1 LRLGVGSVKES
12 TRAATESI
20 DDDHGPAFLEKV
32 WRMKL
37 LNRCAVVT
45 GGASGI
51 GEAIAVAFA
60 EEGADVAILDLNDA
74 EARRVVERL
83 RSTGRKA
90 HFISCDVGDSAQ
102 VRSAFTQVDA
112 LFGKVDILVNNAGI
126 IRLSPVL
133 ETSEAEWDLILRT
146 NLKSVFLCSQEAAR
160 RMVAAGNGGRIICV
174 SSIHAVL
181 SEPNAAHYTASKG
194 GMEAFA
200 RTLASE
206 LAPHRITVNYIRPGA
221 VHTALNRKMYTPAV
235 MRATLSRMALKE
247 IAVPEWIAPGAVFL
261 ASDDARFMT
270 GQHLTLDGGYIMD
283 GSLPEGAEFCRD

>member
-1 LRLGVGSVKES
+1 
-12 TRAATESI
+12 
-20 DDDHGPAFLEKV
+20 
-32 WRMKL
+32 MKL

-51 GEAIAVAFA
+51 GAAIAVAFA
-60 EEGADVAILDLNDA
+60 EEGADVALFDLDDT
-74 EARRVVERL
+74 EANRVVERL
-83 RSTGRKA
+83 RRTGRKA

-126 IRLSPVL
+126 IRLSPIL

-160 RMVAAGNGGRIICV
+160 RMVTAGNGGRVICI

-270 GQHLTLDGGYIMD
+270 GQHLTLDGGYSMD
-283 GSLPEGAEFCRD
+283 GSLPQGAEFCKD

>member
-1 LRLGVGSVKES
+1 
-12 TRAATESI
+12 
-20 DDDHGPAFLEKV
+20 
-32 WRMKL
+32 MKL

-51 GEAIAVAFA
+51 GAAIAVAFA
-60 EEGADVAILDLNDA
+60 KEGANVAILDLNDA
-74 EARRVVERL
+74 DASGVVERL
-83 RSTGRKA
+83 RNTGREA
-90 HFISCDVGDSAQ
+90 HFIACDVGDSAQ
-102 VRSAFTQVDA
+102 VRSAFKQVDA
-112 LFGKVDILVNNAGI
+112 LFDKVDILVNNAGI
-126 IRLSPVL
+126 IRLSPIL

-160 RMVAAGNGGRIICV
+160 RMVAAGNGGRIICI

-206 LAPHRITVNYIRPGA
+206 LAPHKITVNYIRPGA

-235 MRATLSRMALKE
+235 MRATLSRMPLKE

-283 GSLPEGAEFCRD
+283 GSLPEGAEFCKD